1 MTNKEFKEYLNRW
14 PDDCEPLAIIANPGK
29 RIRYPVEE
37 TIAITDQKRPAIIFF
52 IGDPIDFDAE
62 TVAAAEEDERKAL
75 DEYVQE
81 MAGVVCDKI
90 CKHAA
95 NNELNEEGLT
105 EICSECPI
113 SEYYQELSK
122 RTVKK

>member
-1 MTNKEFKEYLNRW
+1 M
-14 PDDCEPLAIIANPGK
+14 
-29 RIRYPVEE
+29 EE
-37 TIAITDQKRPAIIFF
+37 TIAITDQKRPAIIFS
-52 IGDPIDFDAE
+52 IGDPIDFDTE

-105 EICSECPI
+105 EICSECPL